1 MAYTID
7 SMMPS
12 FNALDTHPR
21 SHWLWWLP
29 RLAFVLL
36 LGVVGIQLWLT
47 DKEDREEERAT
58 LISDILWLE
67 QSLRFSLSH
76 NEELLANIHAK
87 QINNAQNFSALTRIL
102 LANNSGLRHIAYLE
116 AGHERTP
123 GAHPPLPA
131 GLLDSLGE
139 GLRLVHSLQ
148 KPVYAPPFQ
157 TTDGKWLFTVLVPTQ
172 IPTKIPAQ
180 IPTQSP
186 SQTLVSA
193 SNRPSGTLIGV
204 YSFEKI
210 LNDGAPWWLAQRN
223 HIGITDLNGT
233 MLAKR
238 SRLET
243 PPSATSHS
251 VSFDP
256 PGHGLSL
263 WASPIRPPAPLS
275 GKFLSASLVVLA
287 ALLLWSLWALR
298 RHIAQRLE
306 AEKQLRQQQERLQTS
321 TRLIAM
327 GEMASSLAHELNQ
340 PLAAITSY
348 TAGSINLIDAGKTDL
363 AEIREVLGRVQA
375 QSQRAGHIIR
385 RIYEFMRRAEPKAE
399 ACDMTQ
405 IIHEVADLVEID
417 AQRHR
422 ICIQREIASDLP
434 VIQGDK
440 TLLRQALFNL
450 MRNGI
455 EAMRGTPTQGKDC
468 ALSISAYRNDEG
480 HILRID
486 IRDRGPGISAE
497 VASHLF
503 EPFFTTKP
511 EGLGIGLNICRS
523 VVESHRGQL
532 THAPHPQGGTVFSL
546 SLPVTPIKPA
556 S

>member
-1 MAYTID
+1 
-7 SMMPS
+7 MMPS
-12 FNALDTHPR
+12 SYLMDTHPR
-21 SHWLWWLP
+21 RHWLWWLP

-36 LGVVGIQLWLT
+36 VVAVGVQLWLS
-47 DKEDREEERAT
+47 DRADRDEERTT

-67 QSLRFSLSH
+67 QSLRFNLQH
-76 NEELLANIHAK
+76 NEELLGNIRAK
-87 QINNAQNFSALTRIL
+87 QLYNAQHFDAYARIL
-102 LANNSGLRHIAYLE
+102 LANNTGLRHIAYLD
-116 AGHERTP
+116 ADRVLTP
-123 GAHPPLPA
+123 GARPPLPT
-131 GLLDSLGE
+131 GLMDSLGDD
-139 GLRLVHSLQ
+139 LRLVHALQ
-148 KPVYAPPFQ
+148 RPVYGPAFRSP
-157 TTDGKWLFTVLVPTQ
+157 DGEWLFTVLVPTR
-172 IPTKIPAQ
+172 IPA
-180 IPTQSP
+180 T
-186 SQTLVSA
+186 
-193 SNRPSGTLIGV
+193 RPGHPNGIMIGV

-210 LNDGAPWWLAQRN
+210 LSDVAPWWLAQRN
-223 HIGITDLNGT
+223 HIGISDLNGK

-243 PPSATSHS
+243 LSSATSHS
-251 VSFDP
+251 ISFDP

-263 WASPIRPPAPLS
+263 WASPIRAPVPLS

-298 RHIAQRLE
+298 RHIAQHLE

-340 PLAAITSY
+340 PLAAISSY

-363 AEIREVLGRVQA
+363 AEIRGVLDRIQG

-385 RIYEFMRRAEPKAE
+385 RIYEFMRRAEPKVE
-399 ACDMTQ
+399 ACDMAQ
-405 IIHEVADLVEID
+405 LIHEVADLLEID
-417 AQRHR
+417 AQRHH
-422 ICIQREIASDLP
+422 ICIQREIALDLP

-455 EAMRGTPTQGKDC
+455 EAMRGTPTQGRDC
-468 ALSISAYRNDEG
+468 ALSVSAYRDGDG
-480 HILRID
+480 HTLRID
-486 IRDRGPGISAE
+486 IRDRGPGIPAE
-497 VASHLF
+497 IAKHLF

-523 VVESHRGQL
+523 VVEAHHGQL
-532 THAPHPQGGTVFSL
+532 SHAPHPQGGTIFSL
-546 SLPVTPIKPA
+546 SLPVTPIKSA